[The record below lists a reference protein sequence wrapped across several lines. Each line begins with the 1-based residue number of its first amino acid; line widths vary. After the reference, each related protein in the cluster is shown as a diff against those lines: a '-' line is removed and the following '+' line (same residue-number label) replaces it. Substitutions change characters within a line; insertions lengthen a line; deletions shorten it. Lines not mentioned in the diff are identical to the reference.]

1 MDYRDNDDEARFR
14 SQLRAWLEEHAPADV
29 PPRDADERMAYNH
42 RWHRALAEGNW
53 LGLSFPVEYGG
64 QGRSLIY
71 DAILND
77 ELGLA
82 GLPPVPA
89 INHITNAIRLFG
101 SEEQKRAHLPGLLSC
116 TVLWCQGFSE
126 PNAGS
131 DLSSLRT
138 RGVRVTEAGAP
149 DVYRVEGQ
157 KIWTSEA
164 VWAQWCLLLL
174 RTELDV
180 PAHRGLSML
189 MVPMDTPGIE
199 CRPIVTSYGSSEF
212 AEVFFTD
219 ASVPAANMLGQ
230 PGQGWT
236 IAMQL
241 LGFERGPADMGWTAR
256 LERTLTLLEARV
268 RSGELT
274 VSAAQRESLAGA
286 WVELQTL
293 KLHVQRSTG
302 ARLDGHAPGPEGS
315 IDKLLMTNADQ
326 LLGHVVLDVLA
337 AEAVLDDVAA
347 FPGYVWSR
355 AQSIF
360 GGTQQIQ
367 RNIVAQRVLGLPR
380 A

>member
-1 MDYRDNDDEARFR
+1 MDYRDSDEERAFR
-14 SQLRAWLEEHAPADV
+14 NELRAWLTANAPAEP
-29 PPRDADERMAYNH
+29 PPRDADARMAYNH
-42 RWHRALAEGNW
+42 RWHRALADGGW

-64 QGRSLIY
+64 QGRSLVY

-77 ELGLA
+77 ELGAA
-82 GLPPVPA
+82 GLPPAPA

-101 SEEQKRAHLPGLLSC
+101 SEEQKRTHLPGLLSC
-116 TVLWCQGFSE
+116 RVLWCQGFSE

-138 RGVRVTEAGAP
+138 RGRRATSADGT
-149 DVYRVEGQ
+149 DVYVVDGQ

-164 VWAQWCLLLL
+164 VWAEWCLLLL
-174 RTELDV
+174 RTEADV
-180 PAHRGLSML
+180 PEHRGLSML
-189 MVPMDTPGIE
+189 MVPMRTPGIE
-199 CRPIVTSYGSSEF
+199 CRPIITSYGSSEF
-212 AEVFFTD
+212 AELFLTG
-219 ASVPAANMLGQ
+219 AEVPAANLLGA

-256 LERTLTLLEARV
+256 LERTLTLLAARV
-268 RSGELT
+268 RDGEIR
-274 VSAAQRESLAGA
+274 VSAAQREALARA
-286 WVELQTL
+286 WVELQAL

-302 ARLDGHAPGPEGS
+302 ARLDGSAPGPEGS

-326 LLGHVVLDVLA
+326 LLGHVVLDVLG

>member
-1 MDYRDNDDEARFR
+1 
-14 SQLRAWLEEHAPADV
+14 
-29 PPRDADERMAYNH
+29 
-42 RWHRALAEGNW
+42 
-53 LGLSFPVEYGG
+53 
-64 QGRSLIY
+64 LIY

-82 GLPPVPA
+82 GLPSVPA

-101 SEEQKRAHLPGLLSC
+101 TEEQKRAHLPGLLSC
-116 TVLWCQGFSE
+116 SVLWCQGFSE

-138 RGVRVTEAGAP
+138 RGVRVIDAGAP
-149 DVYRVEGQ
+149 DVYRVDGQ

-164 VWAQWCLLLL
+164 IWAQWCLLLL
-174 RTELDV
+174 RTEIDV

-199 CRPIVTSYGSSEF
+199 CRPIITSYGSSEF

-274 VSAAQRESLAGA
+274 VSASQREALAGA

>member
-1 MDYRDNDDEARFR
+1 
-14 SQLRAWLEEHAPADV
+14 
-29 PPRDADERMAYNH
+29 
-42 RWHRALAEGNW
+42 
-53 LGLSFPVEYGG
+53 
-64 QGRSLIY
+64 
-71 DAILND
+71 
-77 ELGLA
+77 
-82 GLPPVPA
+82 
-89 INHITNAIRLFG
+89 
-101 SEEQKRAHLPGLLSC
+101 
-116 TVLWCQGFSE
+116 
-126 PNAGS
+126 
-131 DLSSLRT
+131 
-138 RGVRVTEAGAP
+138 
-149 DVYRVEGQ
+149 
-157 KIWTSEA
+157 
-164 VWAQWCLLLL
+164 
-174 RTELDV
+174 
-180 PAHRGLSML
+180 
-189 MVPMDTPGIE
+189 MDTPGIE
-199 CRPIVTSYGSSEF
+199 CRPIITSYGSSEF

-256 LERTLTLLEARV
+256 LERTLTTLEHRV

-274 VSAAQRESLAGA
+274 VSASQREALAGA